1 MEKKM
6 KYNIINVVVLLITML
21 FFIYNCRDLPE
32 IFAEK
37 DLTSVFL
44 LGITVILVHVIK
56 AGRLYLALYG
66 SEIAFIT
73 YLNTYCK
80 VTPVS
85 IMLPFKLGEL
95 FRMYCYGQL
104 LGNNLKG
111 VVIILFDRFMDTTAL
126 MTAILL
132 VWIFHGGQITSFAY
146 MFLVFLIITLL
157 IYFVYPEVYKFWKRY
172 LLRAKA
178 SERKMAVLKILEML
192 NLIYREIEN
201 VTKGR
206 GMILYFM
213 SLFAWGIEIGS
224 LMFLDASSRYS
235 DISHVISDYLAS
247 AVKGNQSVELKQ
259 FVIVS
264 ACLLIAVYSASKVG
278 EMLFGK
284 KVYD

>member
-132 VWIFHGGQITSFAY
+132 VWIFIC
-146 MFLVFLIITLL
+146 
-157 IYFVYPEVYKFWKRY
+157 IYVSGFSDFYTADIFC
-172 LLRAKA
+172 L
-178 SERKMAVLKILEML
+178 S
-192 NLIYREIEN
+192 
-201 VTKGR
+201 
-206 GMILYFM
+206 
-213 SLFAWGIEIGS
+213 GS
-224 LMFLDASSRYS
+224 L
-235 DISHVISDYLAS
+235 
-247 AVKGNQSVELKQ
+247 
-259 FVIVS
+259 
-264 ACLLIAVYSASKVG
+264 
-278 EMLFGK
+278 
-284 KVYD
+284 